1 MHYGKME
8 RCRLHHC
15 GKIRLRASTLV
26 ETLVASVV
34 FLIVF
39 GMAMTSAVNLR
50 KMQTPDWARI
60 ERDFNEFRKQIPENG
75 EPYEYEWGRIEA
87 TCSDYHDV
95 PGLLYVQSTIQLKDG
110 RRTGY
115 RYLKIKQ

>member
-1 MHYGKME
+1 M
-8 RCRLHHC
+8 
-15 GKIRLRASTLV
+15 

-39 GMAMTSAVNLR
+39 AMAMTSAVNLR

-60 ERDFNEFRKQIPENG
+60 ERDFNEFRKRVPEDG
-75 EPYEYEWGRIEA
+75 ERYEYDWGRIEA
-87 TCSDYHDV
+87 VCSEYHDV
-95 PGLLYVQSTIQLKDG
+95 PGLLYVQATIRLKDG

-115 RYLKIKQ
+115 RYLTSTE